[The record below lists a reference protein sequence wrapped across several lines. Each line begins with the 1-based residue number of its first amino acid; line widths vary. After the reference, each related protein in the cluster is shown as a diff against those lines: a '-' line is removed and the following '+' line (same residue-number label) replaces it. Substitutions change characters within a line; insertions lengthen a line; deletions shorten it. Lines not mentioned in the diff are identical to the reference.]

1 MKEKNINLNTDITLT
16 SSVKANLWNIKRFH
30 HQHFPKLCSN
40 NHYFSVSS
48 ICIWTLIHLSWGIG
62 QWLVFDTSPALI
74 SDIFLFSLLYTFLS
88 SPERRDVI
96 CHVWVGGG
104 RGVFLSPSTS
114 FLGKCPW
121 RKVAIRGGTTHHTR
135 GHFSSHYCSSAPIQ
149 THIWLHMDTY
159 CLRGIL
165 YVFSNDTLPYIYGS
179 WLPCHVWRNPVRF
192 ESQGIQEFQSVNR
205 SIIYIGTENGWWW
218 QWWQCW

>member
-1 MKEKNINLNTDITLT
+1 M
-16 SSVKANLWNIKRFH
+16 
-30 HQHFPKLCSN
+30 
-40 NHYFSVSS
+40 
-48 ICIWTLIHLSWGIG
+48 G
-62 QWLVFDTSPALI
+62 
-74 SDIFLFSLLYTFLS
+74 
-88 SPERRDVI
+88 
-96 CHVWVGGG
+96 GGG

-149 THIWLHMDTY
+149 PHLWLHMDTY

-205 SIIYIGTENGWWW
+205 SIIYIYRCWKWLMMTVMAMLIRSVGSDHGWLGG
-218 QWWQCW
+218 QCNHPRRCGAIWRAIRAYQPLSVPSILRRGDADHHHHGDHHHHHHHHYMESYQQLSAPLNMIMTTVIMMIWLL